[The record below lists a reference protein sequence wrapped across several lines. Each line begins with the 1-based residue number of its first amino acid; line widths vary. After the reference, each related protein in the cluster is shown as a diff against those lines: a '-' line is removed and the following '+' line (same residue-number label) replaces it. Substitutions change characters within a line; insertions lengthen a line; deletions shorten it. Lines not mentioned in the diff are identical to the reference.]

1 MARFSAFDGES
12 DEDNSSSD
20 DSYEA
25 QQLLTAAGPSKNRTI
40 VPAREVSAEPDDD
53 DGNTDDGDKEDE
65 EDEDDSGLS
74 DVAVDGSRLVDP
86 SLIPRARELGI
97 DRQKML
103 VMQSTFFGLPQE
115 AAIIQDALHEQP
127 SRKALIPPTAISRKH
142 SRDSDGEGL
151 RGDSRQV
158 CGVVNF
164 FGLDS
169 SIM

>member
-1 MARFSAFDGES
+1 MARFSAFDRDS
-12 DEDNSSSD
+12 DEDGSSSD

-25 QQLLTAAGPSKNRTI
+25 QQLLTGAGPSKNRTI
-40 VPAREVSAEPDDD
+40 VPARKVPAESDDD
-53 DGNTDDGDKEDE
+53 DENTDDGNKEDE
-65 EDEDDSGLS
+65 EEEDDSGLS

-86 SLIPRARELGI
+86 NLIPRARELGI

-115 AAIIQDALHEQP
+115 AAIIQDVLHEQP
-127 SRKALIPPTAISRKH
+127 SKKALIPPAAIGRKH

-158 CGVVNF
+158 CGVANI
-164 FGLDS
+164 FGLNS
-169 SIM
+169 